1 MPMTRQLISSGGKWE
16 PILGYSRAVV
26 DDDWLFLA
34 GTGGFEPGTGDVAE
48 DVLDQTRQCLANA
61 EEALNKAGFDLAD
74 TVRIVVYLVDMGDF
88 AKVAPVFGEAF
99 AGILPANTTVGSPEL
114 IDPRL
119 KVEIEI
125 TAKKRR

>member
-1 MPMTRQLISSGGKWE
+1 MARQLISSGGKWE
-16 PILGYSRAVV
+16 KILGYSRAVV
-26 DDDWLFLA
+26 DGDWLFMA
-34 GTGGFEPGTGDVAE
+34 GTGGFEPGTGNVAE

-61 EEALNKAGFDLAD
+61 GAALEQAGFSLAD

-88 AKVAPVFGEAF
+88 ERVAPIFGEAF
-99 AGILPANTTVGSPEL
+99 AGIMPANTTVGSHAL

-125 TAKKRR
+125 TARKRG